1 MKKFLSLLL
10 LSLLCVIAVART
22 SSLIF
27 TKECGGSGT
36 ADDGVKWNVKSDG
49 VENTFDDKSGIR
61 FGSNKDVTRYLEL
74 STSDIPGTIT
84 SVVVN
89 ARDAQE
95 CATVTV
101 TVGGEDFVCSGSTT
115 ATNESADYSFS
126 GSGKGTILVRIDRN
140 EPKNNSIYVKSV
152 IVTYRA
158 DDEPFITLNPD
169 FGVYD
174 EPQTVFV
181 SVENMPKNAVIV
193 YNFVANAP
201 KADVEWQNYDEAK
214 GIFLDKSGLLTVA
227 VQDEHGEELTSIE
240 GDYTI
245 NSTVTGIEAIS
256 GKAVAGVRYYNVA
269 GVSSDK
275 AFDGIN
281 IVVTTFTD
289 GTKTVTKAV
298 K

>member
-10 LSLLCVIAVART
+10 LSLLCVTAVART

-27 TKECGGSGT
+27 TKECGGTGT

-49 VENTFDDKSGIR
+49 VEYTFDGKSGICY
-61 FGSNKDVTRYLEL
+61 GSNKDVTRYLEL
-74 STSDIPGTIT
+74 STSDISGTIT

-89 ARDAQE
+89 ARDDQE

-101 TVGGEDFVCSGSTT
+101 TVGGEAFVCSGSAT
-115 ATNESADYSFS
+115 ATNESADYAFS
-126 GSGKGTILVRIDRN
+126 GSGKGTIQVRIDRN
-140 EPKNNSIYVKSV
+140 EAKNKSIYVKSV

-158 DDEPFITLNPD
+158 DDEPFITLDPD
-169 FGVYD
+169 FGSYD

-193 YNFVANAP
+193 YNFVANSPRA
-201 KADVEWQNYDEAK
+201 VEWQTYDETK
-214 GIFLDKSGLLTVA
+214 GIIIDKSGRLTVA
-227 VQDEHGEELTSIE
+227 VNDEHGEELTSIE

-245 NSTVTGIEAIS
+245 NGTVTGIEAIS
-256 GKAVAGVRYYNVA
+256 GKAVASVRYVNVA
-269 GVSSDK
+269 GMSSDK
-275 AFDGIN
+275 AFDGVN

-289 GTKTVTKAV
+289 GTKAVTKMV